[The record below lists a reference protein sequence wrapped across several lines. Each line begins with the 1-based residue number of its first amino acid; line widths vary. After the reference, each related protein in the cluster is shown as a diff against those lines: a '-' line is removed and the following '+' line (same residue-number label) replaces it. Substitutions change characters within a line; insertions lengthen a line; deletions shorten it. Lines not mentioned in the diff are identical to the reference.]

1 MMQQM
6 FLGLGGVSEKYWI
19 ITLGGS
25 GNDYGLG
32 VAHDG
37 SGNVYA
43 TGYGNSD
50 GPGGNDL
57 IVSKYDKDGN
67 QLWDKALGTNTAYR
81 NDDNGRMVAVDSSGN
96 VYVVGQTNLTG
107 GIDSIVIAKYN
118 SSGVHQWDKTLG
130 GTSTAEQGY
139 GICVDS
145 SDNILVCG
153 QSNKGT
159 SGTGAILLKLNSS
172 GAEQWQRTLDGAST
186 QIAYEVAVDSSDNV
200 YIGGY
205 TTISGYQYF
214 LLAKYNSS
222 GTLQWNKKIGGSNT
236 TDQGRSVTVDS
247 SDNVYIGG
255 VTTGGGVGVYDSYL
269 VKYNSS
275 GTYQWQKALG
285 TSGTQINIQG
295 MTSDSSDNVYIMGS
309 YSNSY
314 FFAKY
319 DSSGNLDWQ
328 RSLGGSSGDY
338 GHSISADTKGNI
350 YVMGASA
357 SSGAGSNDL
366 MFAKLPSDGTKTGTY
381 GSFTY
386 AASSHNQA
394 TPTHTSSNAGHTA
407 NDENV
412 ALNEVSFSD
421 EEVSLTSTKIDVD

>member
-25 GNDYGLG
+25 GNDYGNG
-32 VAHDG
+32 IAHDA

-96 VYVVGQTNLTG
+96 VYVVGTTNLLG
-107 GIDSIVIAKYN
+107 PDSMMIAKYN
-118 SSGVHQWDKTLG
+118 SSGVHQWDKTFG
-130 GTSTAEQGY
+130 DTSTDNKGY

-153 QSNKGT
+153 SSNKGT
-159 SGTGAILLKLNSS
+159 SGTGAILLKINSS
-172 GAEQWQRTLDGAST
+172 GAEQWQKTLDGT
-186 QIAYEVAVDSSDNV
+186 QTQLVYDVSVDSSDNI

-205 TTISGYQYF
+205 TTISGYPYS

-222 GTLQWNKKIGGSNT
+222 GTLQWNKKIGGST
-236 TDQGRSVTVDS
+236 TSDYGRSVTVDS
-247 SDNVYIGG
+247 SDNIYVGG
-255 VTTGGGVGVYDSYL
+255 VSTGGGVGVYDSYL

-285 TSGTQINIQG
+285 TSGQQISIWG
-295 MTSDSSDNVYIMGS
+295 MTSDSSDNVYVAGA
-309 YSNSY
+309 YSSSY

-319 DSSGNLDWQ
+319 DSDGNLEWQ
-328 RSLGGSSGDY
+328 RSLGGSGSDVAY
-338 GHSISADTKGNI
+338 SISADTKGNI
-350 YVMGASA
+350 YVMGVTS
-357 SSGAGSNDL
+357 SSGAGSNDF

-386 AASSHNQA
+386 AASSHNQS